1 MHGRGDGAS
10 GLTVMTQN
18 LYVGADVDAVITA
31 LATPDPNDDIP
42 ALLDAVATIERTD
55 FPARADAIADEIG
68 RTRPV
73 VVGLQEVSTI
83 GVDIPPLGVSLHVD
97 FLPILL
103 DALAAEGLNYVVAIE
118 YENFTASPA
127 PGISLTDA
135 EAILV
140 DASRVQVL
148 SAAGHTFAANLGVVA
163 PGVDLQRGW
172 VTMEAVVDGTPYT
185 FVSLHTEGTGPD
197 ELLLQLHA
205 LQVGEM
211 AASLGTASPAVVI
224 GDFNAQPGSPAYQVM
239 VDAGFTD
246 VWGALR
252 PGVRGYT
259 CCQAGRPVQPTA
271 HSSHERID
279 YVWTRG
285 LGDARGPQFA
295 AGPGGPVRQRAVGPD
310 PELRR
315 RVDLALRPRGGHRQ
329 HPLPAGSGDLTSLTV
344 PWRTRESR
352 RDPMDPGGS
361 LRVPAARGPSGVQR
375 LRGRG
380 PYTGLTPCAAA
391 AQRARMVVM
400 PAMARFSCSAW
411 MTSP

>member
-1 MHGRGDGAS
+1 MKSPLRYLAVLAVLLGQACADGSPTGPALSDGAGFDLRAGQADGAT

-68 RTRPV
+68 RTHPV

-103 DALAAEGLNYVVAIE
+103 DALAAEGLNYVVAIR

-135 EAILV
+135 EVMLV

-172 VTMEAVVDGTPYT
+172 VTMEAVVDGTTYT

-211 AASLGTASPAVVI
+211 AASLGTTSPAVVL

-259 CCQAGRPVQPTA
+259 CCQAGGPVQPDRR
-271 HSSHERID
+271 SSTSGSTTCGPAGSA
-279 YVWTRG
+279 TRA
-285 LGDARGPQFA
+285 ARSRCRARSDLFGE
-295 AGPGGPVRQRAVGPD
+295 RAVGPD

-315 RVDLALRPRGGHRQ
+315 RVDLALGPRGGHGQ
-329 HPLPAGSGDLTSLTV
+329 HPVPAGSRDLTS
-344 PWRTRESR
+344 
-352 RDPMDPGGS
+352 
-361 LRVPAARGPSGVQR
+361 
-375 LRGRG
+375 
-380 PYTGLTPCAAA
+380 
-391 AQRARMVVM
+391 
-400 PAMARFSCSAW
+400 
-411 MTSP
+411 

>member
-1 MHGRGDGAS
+1 MKSPLRYLAVLGVLLGQACADGSPTGPELSDGAGFDLRAGQAGGAS
-10 GLTVMTQN
+10 RLTVMTQN
-18 LYVGADVDAVITA
+18 LYVGADVDEVITA

-42 ALLDAVATIERTD
+42 ALLNAVATIERTD
-55 FPARADAIADEIG
+55 FAARADAIADEIG

-103 DALAAEGLNYVVAIE
+103 GALAAEGLNYVVAIE

-259 CCQAGRPVQPTA
+259 CCQAADLSNQTPQL
-271 HSSHERID
+271 HERID

-285 LGDARGPQFA
+285 LGDARGPQA
-295 AGPGGPVRQRAVGPD
+295 LQGQ
-310 PELRR
+310 
-315 RVDLALRPRGGHRQ
+315 VDLFG
-329 HPLPAGSGDLTSLTV
+329 TV
-344 PWRTRESR
+344 PSDRIQNSAGAWIWPSDHAAVTASI
-352 RDPMDPGGS
+352 
-361 LRVPAARGPSGVQR
+361 LVPP
-375 LRGRG
+375 GRG
-380 PYTGLTPCAAA
+380 I
-391 AQRARMVVM
+391 
-400 PAMARFSCSAW
+400 
-411 MTSP
+411 

>member
-1 MHGRGDGAS
+1 MKSPLRYFAVLVVLFGQACTDEAPTGPALSDEAGLELRHGRGESDAI
-10 GLTVMTQN
+10 TVMTQN

-55 FPARADAIADEIG
+55 FAARADAIAAEIR
-68 RTRPV
+68 RTRPA

-103 DALAAEGLNYVVAIE
+103 GALTAEGLNYVVAIE

-259 CCQAGRPVQPTA
+259 CCQAADLSNHRPQFV
-271 HSSHERID
+271 ERID

-285 LGDARGPQFA
+285 LGNARGPRSLQ
-295 AGPGGPVRQRAVGPD
+295 G
-310 PELRR
+310 
-315 RVDLALRPRGGHRQ
+315 RVDLFGNVPSDRIRNS
-329 HPLPAGSGDLTSLTV
+329 AGEWIWPSDH
-344 PWRTRESR
+344 
-352 RDPMDPGGS
+352 
-361 LRVPAARGPSGVQR
+361 AAVTASILFP
-375 LRGRG
+375 RGRG
-380 PYTGLTPCAAA
+380 I
-391 AQRARMVVM
+391 
-400 PAMARFSCSAW
+400 
-411 MTSP
+411 